1 MSQYTGSLLGWFDA
15 TNNLSMQPTNPADKA
30 LISQWNPS
38 SGSIGNL
45 TPVGGN
51 NAKPAYTASV
61 QNGLGAI
68 YFDGVDRLMAVNSF
82 SSFDNATEASV
93 VFIGRTLIT
102 SSYQIVFGTDG
113 NGLSLLVSGS
123 KWCVSVA
130 GALLTSSL
138 SPSPEISHIFYLAY
152 SGSGATTADK
162 VKFRRDAVDYS
173 LHLQSG
179 SIGANMG
186 AGNGNFNVGNNGTKT
201 ADLNGYI
208 HELYIYT
215 ASLTAQQLSDTE
227 NAINNKYVILPTP
240 TPTPSPTTTPTPTP
254 APTATPTPTPP
265 PTATPTPTPAP
276 TATPTPTP
284 APTATPTPTPAPTAT
299 PTPTPTPA
307 PTATPTPTPLPTD
320 TPTPTPL
327 PTDTPTPTPL
337 PTDTPTPTPAPTD
350 TPAPT
355 ATPTSTP
362 LPTDTPTPTPL
373 PTETPTPTPAPTDTP
388 TPTPAPTATP
398 TPTPIP
404 TSLNLVMTNA
414 DSCAATSATAFATPL
429 YDNGNGTI
437 QYSLGYTGG
446 DGNIRLVLGPDYQLS
461 TGVYTPGTSLSLPLT
476 TNVVYQLGLQ
486 RYCPANGGWVGMTNY
501 ATQFRAY
508 SNDPAPTATPTPT
521 TTPSPT
527 PTPTATPT
535 PLPTSTPIPTAT
547 PTATPLPTD
556 TPTPTPLPTSTPT
569 PTPAPT
575 STPTPTPVPTDT
587 PTPLPTDTPTPTPS
601 PTPTGTPTPLP
612 TDTPTPTPTPPPT
625 DTPTPTPTTTPLPT
639 STPTPTP
646 TATPYIQPTPF
657 CPQVTNSG
665 SIYFN
670 GTSYAEFQSS
680 SIWTVGRGDFT
691 FEWYMKITGSFTT
704 DATQSIFYMGGPGD
718 TLGHLSAR
726 IYDGD
731 TIRFSMNNRF
741 VAEGHPSNIYDK
753 WTHMAISHHDDKL
766 YMYQDGVLISDY
778 TLDINANVT
787 SSYHPF
793 SIGGASNFAS
803 VLYYHGLLTNFH
815 YVKGVGLYDGTG
827 YSMGEKVFQK
837 PMTPIQP
844 VEGTKL
850 LLLADYS
857 CAHLYNSAPN
867 THISSSNH
875 GTAYNMAHP
884 NLKKFNVPI
893 GEYFLEGVP
902 KMNDQN
908 HYLFG
913 LGKEKVYPLEGGFEY
928 GENIVMNA
936 TEKKYSFDYFEIHSP
951 ITVVTSDLFYTTI
964 YGFTASFDP
973 RTEVKLTI
981 DTDVSGSSSPIIARY
996 R

>member
-1 MSQYTGSLLGWFDA
+1 MPNIVTSSLQLYLIASNTGSYPTSGSVWTDLSPNGYSTTLVGSPTFNTTHFSFDGTVEYVDTNQSLASNNFSVGAWFRSSASGIKMILSKETAVGNPWNYRIWMNGGQINADMSQVSTQASLSSTLSNYNDGAWHYVMFTRNDSNWYLYIDGAQVNTRVDPYVGDVTNSQELWIGRSAYTAGYQYVGDIAEVFVYNRVLDSSEILQNFDA
-15 TNNLSMQPTNPADKA
+15 TK
-30 LISQWNPS
+30 
-38 SGSIGNL
+38 
-45 TPVGGN
+45 
-51 NAKPAYTASV
+51 YT
-61 QNGLGAI
+61 
-68 YFDGVDRLMAVNSF
+68 Y
-82 SSFDNATEASV
+82 
-93 VFIGRTLIT
+93 
-102 SSYQIVFGTDG
+102 Y
-113 NGLSLLVSGS
+113 
-123 KWCVSVA
+123 
-130 GALLTSSL
+130 
-138 SPSPEISHIFYLAY
+138 P
-152 SGSGATTADK
+152 
-162 VKFRRDAVDYS
+162 
-173 LHLQSG
+173 
-179 SIGANMG
+179 
-186 AGNGNFNVGNNGTKT
+186 
-201 ADLNGYI
+201 
-208 HELYIYT
+208 
-215 ASLTAQQLSDTE
+215 
-227 NAINNKYVILPTP
+227 
-240 TPTPSPTTTPTPTP
+240 
-254 APTATPTPTPP
+254 ATPTPTP
-265 PTATPTPTPAP
+265 TL
-276 TATPTPTP
+276 
-284 APTATPTPTPAPTAT
+284 TAT
-299 PTPTPTPA
+299 PTPTPTL
-307 PTATPTPTPLPTD
+307 TATPTPTPTL
-320 TPTPTPL
+320 
-327 PTDTPTPTPL
+327 
-337 PTDTPTPTPAPTD
+337 
-350 TPAPT
+350 
-355 ATPTSTP
+355 
-362 LPTDTPTPTPL
+362 
-373 PTETPTPTPAPTDTP
+373 
-388 TPTPAPTATP
+388 TATP
-398 TPTPIP
+398 TPTPTLTATPTPTPTTLP
-404 TSLNLVMTNA
+404 TSLNLSMTNS
-414 DSCAATSATAFATPL
+414 DSCVSTTATAFATPL

-437 QYSLGYTGG
+437 QYSIGYTGG

-461 TGVYTPGTSLSLPLT
+461 TGVYNPGTSLSLPLT
-476 TNVVYQLGLQ
+476 TNIVYQLGLQ
-486 RYCPANGGWVGMTNY
+486 HYCPANGGWVGMTNY
-501 ATQFRAY
+501 ATQFMAY
-508 SNDPAPTATPTPT
+508 SNA
-521 TTPSPT
+521 
-527 PTPTATPT
+527 
-535 PLPTSTPIPTAT
+535 
-547 PTATPLPTD
+547 
-556 TPTPTPLPTSTPT
+556 
-569 PTPAPT
+569 PAPT
-575 STPTPTPVPTDT
+575 STPTPTPTLT
-587 PTPLPTDTPTPTPS
+587 ATPTPTPTS
-601 PTPTGTPTPLP
+601 TATPTPTPLP
-612 TDTPTPTPTPPPT
+612 TDTPTPTPTA
-625 DTPTPTPTTTPLPT
+625 TPTPTP
-639 STPTPTP
+639 
-646 TATPYIQPTPF
+646 TPYIQPTPS
-657 CPQVTNSG
+657 CPQLTNSG

-691 FEWYMKITGSFTT
+691 FEWYMKITGSFAT

-766 YMYQDGVLISDY
+766 YIYQDGVLISDY

-815 YVKGVGLYDGTG
+815 YVKGVGLYDGAG

-837 PMTPIQP
+837 PTTPIQP

-981 DTDVSGSSSPIIARY
+981 DTDVSGSDSPIIARY

>member
-1 MSQYTGSLLGWFDA
+1 M
-15 TNNLSMQPTNPADKA
+15 
-30 LISQWNPS
+30 
-38 SGSIGNL
+38 
-45 TPVGGN
+45 
-51 NAKPAYTASV
+51 
-61 QNGLGAI
+61 
-68 YFDGVDRLMAVNSF
+68 
-82 SSFDNATEASV
+82 
-93 VFIGRTLIT
+93 
-102 SSYQIVFGTDG
+102 
-113 NGLSLLVSGS
+113 
-123 KWCVSVA
+123 
-130 GALLTSSL
+130 
-138 SPSPEISHIFYLAY
+138 
-152 SGSGATTADK
+152 
-162 VKFRRDAVDYS
+162 
-173 LHLQSG
+173 
-179 SIGANMG
+179 
-186 AGNGNFNVGNNGTKT
+186 
-201 ADLNGYI
+201 
-208 HELYIYT
+208 
-215 ASLTAQQLSDTE
+215 
-227 NAINNKYVILPTP
+227 
-240 TPTPSPTTTPTPTP
+240 
-254 APTATPTPTPP
+254 
-265 PTATPTPTPAP
+265 
-276 TATPTPTP
+276 
-284 APTATPTPTPAPTAT
+284 
-299 PTPTPTPA
+299 
-307 PTATPTPTPLPTD
+307 
-320 TPTPTPL
+320 
-327 PTDTPTPTPL
+327 
-337 PTDTPTPTPAPTD
+337 
-350 TPAPT
+350 
-355 ATPTSTP
+355 
-362 LPTDTPTPTPL
+362 
-373 PTETPTPTPAPTDTP
+373 
-388 TPTPAPTATP
+388 
-398 TPTPIP
+398 
-404 TSLNLVMTNA
+404 
-414 DSCAATSATAFATPL
+414 
-429 YDNGNGTI
+429 
-437 QYSLGYTGG
+437 
-446 DGNIRLVLGPDYQLS
+446 
-461 TGVYTPGTSLSLPLT
+461 
-476 TNVVYQLGLQ
+476 
-486 RYCPANGGWVGMTNY
+486 
-501 ATQFRAY
+501 
-508 SNDPAPTATPTPT
+508 
-521 TTPSPT
+521 
-527 PTPTATPT
+527 
-535 PLPTSTPIPTAT
+535 
-547 PTATPLPTD
+547 
-556 TPTPTPLPTSTPT
+556 
-569 PTPAPT
+569 
-575 STPTPTPVPTDT
+575 
-587 PTPLPTDTPTPTPS
+587 
-601 PTPTGTPTPLP
+601 
-612 TDTPTPTPTPPPT
+612 
-625 DTPTPTPTTTPLPT
+625 
-639 STPTPTP
+639 
-646 TATPYIQPTPF
+646 
-657 CPQVTNSG
+657 
-665 SIYFN
+665 
-670 GTSYAEFQSS
+670 
-680 SIWTVGRGDFT
+680 GRGDFT

-815 YVKGVGLYDGTG
+815 YVKGVGLYDGAG

-875 GTAYNMAHP
+875 GTVYNMAHP